1 MESAVILQFDDIVKS
16 YPGVLALKHVSLDIR
31 KGEIHALVG
40 ENGAGK
46 STLIKC
52 CTGAVSPTSGTI
64 SVNGKRF
71 SSFTPKLSAENGI
84 VAIYQEFNLVGE
96 MSVAE
101 NIFLGR
107 AIRKGIIIDK
117 KAMHDKAQ
125 EIFDQLSLKINPDE
139 LVRNLT
145 VGYQQLVEIAK
156 ALSQNARILIMD
168 EPTAPLTKKEVGILF
183 SIVEKLKEHGM
194 TIIYISHRMDEIFK
208 LSDRITIL
216 RDGTKIKT
224 IDTKDTNVDEIIK
237 LMVGRSL
244 NEKFPK
250 RNTAPASEEILSVE
264 HLCGNG
270 LTDVSFKIYGG
281 EILGFAGLIGSGRTE
296 TAQILFGIKKRKS
309 GRIVMN
315 GKEIF
320 PRSPREAM
328 EHGIAL
334 VPEDRKQQGALLGM
348 SIRSN
353 ITLAV
358 LHRLSCLGIIRKRE
372 DKTTSESFREKL
384 NIKTPSLEQLV
395 KNLSGGNQQKV
406 VVAKWLAADP
416 DLIIMDEP
424 TRGIDVGAKYEIY
437 KLMNSLVEE
446 GKTILMIS
454 SEMEELIGMA
464 DRIVVL
470 SEGRVTGTVTKD
482 CFCQETIMRYASQ
495 VRDKE

>member
-1 MESAVILQFDDIVKS
+1 MESAVILQFEDIVKS
-16 YPGVLALKHVSLDIR
+16 YPGVLALNHVSLDIR

-52 CTGAVSPTSGTI
+52 CTGAVLPSGGKI
-64 SVNGKRF
+64 SVNGKKF

-96 MSVAE
+96 LSVAE

-107 AIRKGIIIDK
+107 AIRKGLIVDK
-117 KAMHDKAQ
+117 KAMCDRARN
-125 EIFDQLSLKINPDE
+125 IFEQLSLKINPDE
-139 LVRNLT
+139 LVKNLA

-168 EPTAPLTKKEVGILF
+168 EPTAPLTKKEVGVLF
-183 SIVEKLKEHGM
+183 SIIEKLKKQGM

-216 RDGTKIKT
+216 RDGSKIKT
-224 IDTKDTNVDEIIK
+224 IDTKDTNVDDLIK

-244 NEKFPK
+244 NEKFPS
-250 RNTAPASEEILSVE
+250 RSTVPASKEILSVE
-264 HLCGNG
+264 HLYGNG
-270 LTDVSFKIYGG
+270 LTDISFKIYGG

-296 TAQILFGIKKRKS
+296 TAQILFGIKRKKS
-309 GRIVMN
+309 GKIVMSE
-315 GKEIF
+315 KEIS
-320 PRSPREAM
+320 PKSPREAM
-328 EHGIAL
+328 ECGIAL

-348 SIRSN
+348 SVHNN

-358 LHRLSCLGIIRKRE
+358 LHKLSTFCLIRKKE
-372 DKTTSESFREKL
+372 DKKTSESFRKEL

-406 VVAKWLAADP
+406 VVAKWLASDP

-424 TRGIDVGAKYEIY
+424 TRGIDVGAKFEIY
-437 KLMNSLVEE
+437 KLMNSLVEK

-470 SEGRVTGTVTKD
+470 SEGRVTGTVVKND
-482 CFCQETIMRYASQ
+482 FNQEIIMKYASQ

>member
-1 MESAVILQFDDIVKS
+1 MESAVVLQFDDIVKS
-16 YPGVLALKHVSLDIR
+16 YPGVLALNHVNLNVR

-52 CTGAVSPTSGTI
+52 CTGAESPTSGTI
-64 SVNGKRF
+64 TVNGRRF

-96 MSVAE
+96 LSVAE
-101 NIFLGR
+101 NIFMGR
-107 AIRKGIIIDK
+107 AIRKGILINK
-117 KAMHDKAQ
+117 KVMHDKALQ
-125 EIFDQLSLKINPDE
+125 IFNQLSLKIDPDE
-139 LVRNLT
+139 LVKNMA
-145 VGYQQLVEIAK
+145 VGYQQLIEIAK

-168 EPTAPLTKKEVGILF
+168 EPTAPLTKNEVDILF
-183 SIVEKLKEHGM
+183 SIIEKLKEQGM

-224 IDTKDTNVDEIIK
+224 IDTKDTNVNELIR

-250 RNTAPASEEILSVE
+250 RNTVPTTGEILSVE
-264 HLCGNG
+264 HLYGNG

-296 TAQILFGIKKRKS
+296 TAQILFGIKKKS
-309 GRIVMN
+309 SGKIVMN
-315 GKEIF
+315 KKEIS
-320 PRSPREAM
+320 PKSPREAM
-328 EHGIAL
+328 EAGLAL
-334 VPEDRKQQGALLGM
+334 VPEDRKQQGVLLGM
-348 SIRSN
+348 SIYNN
-353 ITLAV
+353 ITLTI
-358 LHRLSCLGIIRKRE
+358 LHNLSTWSIIRKHK
-372 DKTTSESFREKL
+372 DKATSALFQKKL
-384 NIKTPSLEQLV
+384 NIKTPSPEQLV

-406 VVAKWLAADP
+406 VVAKWLAADS

-437 KLMNSLVEE
+437 KLMNNLVEE

-470 SEGRVTGTVTKD
+470 SEGRVTGTITKD
-482 CFCQETIMRYASQ
+482 GFNQEAIMKYASQ
-495 VRDKE
+495 VRNKE

>member
-1 MESAVILQFDDIVKS
+1 MESSVILQFDDIVKS
-16 YPGVLALKHVSLDIR
+16 YPGVVALNHVTLDVR

-64 SVNGKRF
+64 SVNGKIF

-107 AIRKGIIIDK
+107 AIRKGIIVDK

-125 EIFDQLSLKINPDE
+125 EIFDLLSLKINPGE
-139 LVRNLT
+139 LVKNLT

-168 EPTAPLTKKEVGILF
+168 EPTAPLTKKEVDILF

-237 LMVGRSL
+237 LMVGRAL

-250 RNTAPASEEILSVE
+250 RNTSPAAEEIISVE

-270 LTDVSFKIYGG
+270 LTDVSFKIYSG

-296 TAQILFGIKKRKS
+296 TAQMLFGIKRKNS

-320 PRSPREAM
+320 PKSPRKAM
-328 EHGIAL
+328 ECGIAL
-334 VPEDRKQQGALLGM
+334 VPEDRKQQGALLG
-348 SIRSN
+348 
-353 ITLAV
+353 
-358 LHRLSCLGIIRKRE
+358 
-372 DKTTSESFREKL
+372 
-384 NIKTPSLEQLV
+384 
-395 KNLSGGNQQKV
+395 
-406 VVAKWLAADP
+406 
-416 DLIIMDEP
+416 
-424 TRGIDVGAKYEIY
+424 
-437 KLMNSLVEE
+437 
-446 GKTILMIS
+446 
-454 SEMEELIGMA
+454 
-464 DRIVVL
+464 
-470 SEGRVTGTVTKD
+470 
-482 CFCQETIMRYASQ
+482 
-495 VRDKE
+495 